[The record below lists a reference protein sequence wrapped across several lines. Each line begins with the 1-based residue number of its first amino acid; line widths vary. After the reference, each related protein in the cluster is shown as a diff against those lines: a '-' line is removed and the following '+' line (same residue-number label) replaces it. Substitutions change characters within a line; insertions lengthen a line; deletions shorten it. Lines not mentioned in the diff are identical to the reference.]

1 LRVTDTSPSV
11 TILPPV
17 DPAADAF
24 KPVEPARRS
33 WLQWLPPMIS
43 VALAVAVIV
52 SMRDQGL
59 AGFLRAVPREPAFWL
74 AFAGFYLTLPLSEWL
89 IYRRLWGLPVTGI
102 VPLLR
107 KLVSNEILLGYSGE
121 AVFYLWAR
129 THSRIVT
136 APFGAIKDVSIL
148 SALAGNVMTLG
159 MLAVVWQLLA
169 ELWPGGEAE
178 TLAWSAAAIVMM
190 SMGILLFR
198 ARLFTLPRGSLL
210 FIFTVHMVR
219 LVVAMGLYGA
229 MWHFAL
235 PQLDVTW
242 LMAVATLKLVVD
254 RLPFVPNKDLL
265 FANVAIFLVG
275 GQSEV
280 GTAVA
285 MIAGALIAT
294 HIVVGIL
301 LVAGDALG
309 SIRK

>member
-1 LRVTDTSPSV
+1 MTDISPTTSV
-11 TILPPV
+11 TRSV

-24 KPVEPARRS
+24 RPVEPAKRG

-43 VALAVAVIV
+43 VALAVAVVV

-59 AGFLRAVPREPAFWL
+59 AGFLRAVPRDPAFWL

-89 IYRRLWGLPVTGI
+89 IYRRLWALPLTGI

-129 THSRIVT
+129 NHSRIAT

-159 MLAVVWQLLA
+159 MLAIVWQLLA
-169 ELWPGGEAE
+169 ELSRGGQAE
-178 TLAWSAAAIVMM
+178 MMTWSAAAIVMM

-198 ARLFTLPRGSLL
+198 ARLFTLGRGLLL
-210 FIFTVHMVR
+210 FIFSVHMVR
-219 LVVAMGLYGA
+219 LLVAMGLYGA

-235 PQLDVTW
+235 PDLNAAW

>member
-1 LRVTDTSPSV
+1 MHVTDNSPPV
-11 TILPPV
+11 VILPPV

-24 KPVEPARRS
+24 KALEPARRS

-43 VALAVAVIV
+43 VALAVALIL

-89 IYRRLWGLPVTGI
+89 IYRRLWALPLTGI

-129 THSRIVT
+129 NHSRIVT

-148 SALAGNVMTLG
+148 SALAGNIMTLG
-159 MLAVVWQLLA
+159 MLAVVWQLLTELSRGGQA
-169 ELWPGGEAE
+169 EML
-178 TLAWSAAAIVMM
+178 TWSVAAIVMM

-198 ARLFTLPRGSLL
+198 ARLFTLSRGLLL
-210 FIFTVHMVR
+210 FIFSVHMVR

-235 PQLDVTW
+235 PELNAAW

-294 HIVVGIL
+294 HICVGIL
-301 LVAGDALG
+301 LVAGDALR